1 MGINNR
7 TSELGSSDSSG
18 AVGIKRCAVA
28 RVHLVGLIQV

>member
-7 TSELGSSDSSG
+7 TSELGSSDSG
-18 AVGIKRCAVA
+18 AVGIKRCAVV